1 MKLYNVPLL
10 RNDGRLVRVLALGM
24 ETITED
30 LEAVD
35 ITPAAKL
42 FSCITKSKLKRPVG
56 HIDLLIGI
64 HIAKIHLIVVD
75 AKKHKVGNLQMLTSQ
90 FGTGFLLNGTHESIT
105 PHGGRLCHLAYN
117 YT

>member
-1 MKLYNVPLL
+1 
-10 RNDGRLVRVLALGM
+10 M

-30 LEAVD
+30 LKAVN

-42 FSCITKSKLKRPVG
+42 FSRIVKSKLTRPVG
-56 HIDLLIGI
+56 QVDLLIGI
-64 HIAKIHLIVVD
+64 HIAEIHLIVAD
-75 AKKHKVGNLQMLTSQ
+75 AKKHKVGNLRMLTSQ

-105 PHGGRLCHLAYN
+105 PHGGRLCHLAYD